1 MKTGEFELGRKK
13 YINLLK
19 RKKKYLQKKQRMYDL
34 LKEPLIKEYLEIA
47 LFLSQHTD
55 EEFDEALLC
64 INAFDKVA
72 KKTEHPSRIYMYIGE
87 EKNTNKILLAD
98 IENMKRLKI
107 SFSMFERLKENN
119 SIIFIENKNNEQD
132 FYEKKFIEVRN
143 NYLGSLKDLD
153 QDAAK
158 KKILKKDNK

>member
-1 MKTGEFELGRKK
+1 MKTSEFELGRKK

-34 LKEPLIKEYLEIA
+34 LKEPLIKEHLEIA

-55 EEFDEALLC
+55 EEFDETLLC

-72 KKTEHPSRIYMYIGE
+72 KKTEHPSGIYMYIGE

-107 SFSMFERLKENN
+107 SFSVFERLKENN